1 MSDEDVKHD
10 DTCVYLDDMIFRLI
24 DGVAAG
30 DGWYHLRIVEDRRP
44 GAMYTDKTI
53 WVPSDGVYEAKTSVD
68 QGEAFNT
75 SKVWP
80 ADRLPEGTMDRGGWV
95 IRDLDKCRFPVE
107 RLESAAEALNERS
120 IIDSVRKSKTDREF
134 PLCRIEPTVVDG
146 YITRVEM
153 YDNLADKTTPVA
165 DWTDAPRPLLQFERW
180 VYDRIVDRGLNAE
193 VWSPHEYDWLTL
205 GDWLCEFEQR
215 HAEPQAG
222 RRPAGLVISL
232 NVSRDF
238 NPSVESIGEFLLR
251 RAEMLVIAA
260 RAMIVDDLTHRDD
273 TNSLIRKAGW
283 DVEGEY

>member
-107 RLESAAEALNERS
+107 RLERAAGALNERS
-120 IIDSVRKSKTDREF
+120 IIDAIRADAAT
-134 PLCRIEPTVVDG
+134 CRIEPTVVDG
-146 YITRVEM
+146 YITKVEM
-153 YDNLADKTTPVA
+153 YDQETDETMTVA

-205 GDWLCEFEQR
+205 GDWLREFEQR